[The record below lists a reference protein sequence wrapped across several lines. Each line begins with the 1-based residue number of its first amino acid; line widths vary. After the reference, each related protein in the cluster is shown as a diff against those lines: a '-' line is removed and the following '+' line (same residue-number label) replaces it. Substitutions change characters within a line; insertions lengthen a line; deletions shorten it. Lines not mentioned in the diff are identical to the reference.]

1 MSGVVAGAGI
11 ESCATP
17 AVQHPVTVGVIL
29 TQTPQGIFKTPKA
42 SQGVAGVSGV

>member
-1 MSGVVAGAGI
+1 MSGVVADAGI